1 MEQLLT
7 LADLVEEYGTN
18 VQKQSFEKKG
28 NINRRSFDSI
38 IKKVEQT
45 WESVII
51 EGRGSKRII
60 KCIGKREVEAIKKDG
75 RVRSGRQQIEH
86 RIPMDIIVATY
97 LEFNMTERASMSLGK
112 WAVELG
118 LITPLEYDLLR
129 SRHNSKMRKK
139 HIDMVVGYGIL
150 EEDQLKVLDEFTQYC
165 LGIYGQLAKSLEH
178 MKKCGIIVF
187 YEQWKGYAENGKL
200 DINPEVMKGILK
212 ERKNLMKKHGVVEF
226 NLSAH
231 QNARK
236 VKSFNSEWKEVLAKV
251 KDESGNIL
259 GIKYY
264 WKEYVVIS
272 KATSKA
278 IQLYLET
285 YCADALESYFNK
297 KDLFI
302 CESEA
307 DYLLKRRA
315 NIMKKIEKRHRQKLQ
330 EYKQQKINFST
341 EEEEKLIRLFYTQQE
356 LEDILTVYDL
366 GIKRLHLQNL
376 YVERMT
382 KLFDLYNIKD
392 YKNKNHFKEALY

>member
-18 VQKQSFEKKG
+18 IQKQSFEKKG

-45 WESVII
+45 WESVIV

-60 KCIGKREVEAIKKDG
+60 KCIGKREVEVIKKDG

-118 LITPLEYDLLR
+118 LITPLEYDLLS

-139 HIDMVVGYGIL
+139 HIDMVTGHGIL

-165 LGIYGQLAKSLEH
+165 LEIYGQLAKSLEH
-178 MKKCGIIVF
+178 MRKCGIIVF

-200 DINPEVMKGILK
+200 DINPEVMKGILQ
-212 ERKNLMKKHGVVEF
+212 ERKNLMKKHDVVEF

-231 QNARK
+231 QNAKK
-236 VKSFNSEWKEVLAKV
+236 VKSFNSEWKEVLAKM

-264 WKEYVVIS
+264 WKEYVIVS

-285 YCADALESYFNK
+285 YCADALDSYFNK
-297 KDLFI
+297 KNLFI

-366 GIKRLHLQNL
+366 GIKRLHFQNL

-382 KLFDLYNIKD
+382 QLFDLYNIKE
-392 YKNKNHFKEALY
+392 YKNKNQFKEALY